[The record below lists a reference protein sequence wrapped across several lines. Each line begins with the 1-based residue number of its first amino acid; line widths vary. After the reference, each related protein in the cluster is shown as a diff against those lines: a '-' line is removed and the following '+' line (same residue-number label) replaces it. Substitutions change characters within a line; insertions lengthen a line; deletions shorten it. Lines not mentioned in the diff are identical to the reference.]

1 MSYLIETSLPPLHRN
16 WDIKDMVGADNL
28 QEVQQKVVKYLS
40 DPNIINNG
48 NNLYIYSVEN
58 GTGKTRTAYWLL
70 YELHKPRH
78 DREGN
83 VVIFPTAAVTW
94 GEYLKFCEDKFSSE
108 CKDARRVAMVSPI
121 LLLDDVSPAFG
132 TGNVQVDRRELL
144 LLMKYRR
151 EHLLLT
157 IVTSNLIPE
166 EFQKLYGTTASSKVL
181 ENFSYIEVRG
191 GDVRQAIY
199 PDQLQTDKEE
209 DEEACR

>member
-1 MSYLIETSLPPLHRN
+1 MSYLIETSLPPLHRD

-28 QEVQQKVVKYLS
+28 EDVQHKVVKYLT
-40 DPNIINNG
+40 DPNVLFNG
-48 NNLYIYSVEN
+48 NSVYIYSVEN
-58 GTGKTRTAYWLL
+58 GTGKTRTAYYML
-70 YELHKPRH
+70 YELNKPRLDQH
-78 DREGN
+78 GN
-83 VVIFPTAAVTW
+83 VVIVPMASVTF
-94 GEYLKFCEDKFSSE
+94 GEFLKFCEDRFSPDAKE
-108 CKDARRVAMVSPI
+108 ARRIVMTAPI

-132 TGNVQVDRRELL
+132 TSNVQADRRELL

-157 IVTSNLIPE
+157 IITSNLTPE
-166 EFQKLYGTTASSKVL
+166 AFEKLYGATASSKVL

-199 PDQLQTDKEE
+199 PDQLQNAETE

>member
-28 QEVQQKVVKYLS
+28 EEVQQKVVKYLT
-40 DPNIINNG
+40 DPNVVNHG
-48 NNLYIYSVEN
+48 NNLYLYSVEN
-58 GTGKTRTAYWLL
+58 GTGKTRTAYFML
-70 YELHKPRH
+70 YELHKPRL
-78 DREGN
+78 DQYGK
-83 VVIFPTAAVTW
+83 VVILPTAAVTF
-94 GEYLKFCEDKFSSE
+94 GEYLKFCEDRFAA
-108 CKDARRVAMVSPI
+108 DAKEARHLAMVAPI

-132 TGNVQVDRRELL
+132 TSNVQADRRELL

-157 IVTSNLIPE
+157 VITSNLTPD
-166 EFQKLYGTTASSKVL
+166 EFQHLYGTTASSKVL

-199 PDQLQTDKEE
+199 PDQLQAVVDE